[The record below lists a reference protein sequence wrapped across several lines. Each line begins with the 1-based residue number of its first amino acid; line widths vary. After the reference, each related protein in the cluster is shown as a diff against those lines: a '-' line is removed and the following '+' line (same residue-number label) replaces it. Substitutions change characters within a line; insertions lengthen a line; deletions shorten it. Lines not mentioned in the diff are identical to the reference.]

1 MLDRLEDFV
10 ENGTRVPLLGKF
22 VLDEAQFFE
31 LCNKLRASVDP
42 AVKQAELTNREV
54 ERIVKESE
62 FRAKQV
68 MDRAQ
73 EEAKTLTQENVV
85 LKAAREE
92 AERILNE
99 TKRQAREIQMQ
110 AYQYAYKIMTELDR
124 HLSTTL
130 GNVKAGGDE
139 LKRLLD
145 SAPDKK

>member
-10 ENGTRVPLLGKF
+10 ESGRRVPLFGKF

-68 MDRAQ
+68 LDKAQ
-73 EEAKTLTQENVV
+73 DDAKTLTQENVV

-92 AERILNE
+92 AERMLTE
-99 TKRQAREIQMQ
+99 SRKQAQEIQMQ
-110 AYQYAYKIMTELDR
+110 AYQYAFKIMSELDR
-124 HLSTTL
+124 HLSATL
-130 GNVKAGGDE
+130 GNVKTGEDE
-139 LKRLLD
+139 LKKFLD
-145 SAPDKK
+145 GAQDRK